1 MVLIL
6 IGTILASI
14 ITTITSQTILNEKY
28 ILKTLGKV
36 NYQKEIYNQI
46 METFKDNTI
55 QSGLEEN
62 VLDGIITED
71 EINEDINNFIHYL
84 YEKDMTIS
92 IHEEDVK
99 NRLEENINNQVEEK
113 EKKLT
118 DEEEE
123 AIDTY
128 VNTIVKIYKN
138 GIEYSGEKISLVKD
152 MLIKIDKASNIA
164 MIASYIITIVIIVAI
179 IVINKKDSLKYF
191 GITLLTV
198 GILLIAVKIAE
209 VNSVSIN
216 NILILNKAFSNFIIA
231 VIKNIM
237 LSFLISGIV
246 SMVLGIVMSII
257 GGKNIKE

>member
-1 MVLIL
+1 MVLVL
-6 IGTILASI
+6 IGTILVSVIA
-14 ITTITSQTILNEKY
+14 TITSHTILNEKY
-28 ILKTLGKV
+28 ILKTLNKV

-62 VLDGIITED
+62 VLEGVITEN

-84 YEKDMTIS
+84 YEKDTTIS
-92 IHEEDVK
+92 IHEQDVK
-99 NRLEENINNQVEEK
+99 NRLEENINKQIEEK
-113 EKKLT
+113 AKNLT
-118 DEEEE
+118 SEEEE

-152 MLIKIDKASNIA
+152 MLIKIDKVSDIA
-164 MIASYIITIVIIVAI
+164 MIVSYIFTVVILVII
-179 IVINKKDSLKYF
+179 IVINKKNALKYLS
-191 GITLLTV
+191 IALLTV

-237 LSFLISGIV
+237 LSCLISGII

-257 GGKNIKE
+257 GGKTIKE